1 LQEFGKGRHG
11 GGSEVLGDLLEF
23 FKWRPLTV
31 GESADRVLQAVVD
44 VILNQRAFGLTHRF
58 LNRMQLLGNVNARA
72 SIFDHANN
80 AAQMAFGT
88 LQPFDDV
95 AMTLV
100 LVAVFVIA
108 HALSLVRR

>member
-1 LQEFGKGRHG
+1 MF
-11 GGSEVLGDLLEF
+11 
-23 FKWRPLTV
+23 
-31 GESADRVLQAVVD
+31 QAVVD
-44 VILNQRAFGLTHRF
+44 MVLDKHTLGLADGFFHG
-58 LNRMQLLGNVNARA
+58 MQLLGDVDAGPA
-72 SIFDHANN
+72 FFDHGDD
-80 AAQMAFGT
+80 AAQVALRS

>member
-1 LQEFGKGRHG
+1 MF
-11 GGSEVLGDLLEF
+11 
-23 FKWRPLTV
+23 
-31 GESADRVLQAVVD
+31 QAVVD
-44 VILNQRAFGLTHRF
+44 MVLDKHTLGLADGFFHG
-58 LNRMQLLGNVNARA
+58 MQLLSDVDAVPAVFNHG
-72 SIFDHANN
+72 DD
-80 AAQMAFGT
+80 AAQVALRT

>member
-1 LQEFGKGRHG
+1 
-11 GGSEVLGDLLEF
+11 VL
-23 FKWRPLTV
+23 K
-31 GESADRVLQAVVD
+31 AVVD
-44 VILNQRAFGLTHRF
+44 MVLDKHALGLADRF
-58 LNRMQLLGNVNARA
+58 LYGMQLLCDVNAGSA
-72 SIFDHANN
+72 IFDHGDD
-80 AAQMAFGT
+80 AAQMTLRT

>member
-1 LQEFGKGRHG
+1 
-11 GGSEVLGDLLEF
+11 
-23 FKWRPLTV
+23 
-31 GESADRVLQAVVD
+31 VLQAVVD

-88 LQPFDDV
+88 LQPFDDFL
-95 AMTLV
+95 MTLV
-100 LVAVFVIA
+100 LMFVFVLA
-108 HALSLVRR
+108 HRGASCKDNRHRILSPWGGCVKPGNPPVESQSVRRC

>member
-1 LQEFGKGRHG
+1 MF
-11 GGSEVLGDLLEF
+11 
-23 FKWRPLTV
+23 
-31 GESADRVLQAVVD
+31 QAVVD
-44 VILNQRAFGLTHRF
+44 MVLDKHTLGLADGFFHS
-58 LNRMQLLGNVNARA
+58 MQLLSNVDAGPAVFNHG
-72 SIFDHANN
+72 DD
-80 AAQMAFGT
+80 AAQVALRT